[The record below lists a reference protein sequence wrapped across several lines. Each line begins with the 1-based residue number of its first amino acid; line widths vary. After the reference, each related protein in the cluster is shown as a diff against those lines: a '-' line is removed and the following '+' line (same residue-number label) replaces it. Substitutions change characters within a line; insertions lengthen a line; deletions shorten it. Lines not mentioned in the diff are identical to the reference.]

1 MSEREKKDGGC
12 IDSWRDCC
20 TNAIISFPAAERLDA
35 GPKYLTRSNFLPHLH
50 GKLMSACSCQSTQR
64 NFYHTEPHRACI

>member
-50 GKLMSACSCQSTQR
+50 VFICIELVSNRPNSSL
-64 NFYHTEPHRACI
+64 FLSSIEPY